1 MAGEKT
7 EKATPKRRQDERK
20 KGNVPQ
26 SKDIVNLVSV
36 IVVFSAIKLLFPYI
50 YTSYER
56 FLNMIFGVVL
66 SIEEYWRAGFS
77 DLISQVVMMIVI
89 AAVPLLLLANAISIL
104 VTGAQTKFLF
114 SAEALKP
121 KLNKFNPIN
130 GIKRIFSIRSGVEL
144 FKNLIKMTIIIVI
157 LYKFI

>member
-50 YTSYER
+50 YTSY
-56 FLNMIFGVVL
+56 
-66 SIEEYWRAGFS
+66 
-77 DLISQVVMMIVI
+77 
-89 AAVPLLLLANAISIL
+89 
-104 VTGAQTKFLF
+104 
-114 SAEALKP
+114 
-121 KLNKFNPIN
+121 
-130 GIKRIFSIRSGVEL
+130 
-144 FKNLIKMTIIIVI
+144 
-157 LYKFI
+157 